1 MPNSKPNGN
10 LYLSLASLIFTCF
23 ILLAAFTVL
32 QPFLLPII
40 WAAVIAITTWPMHLR
55 IKSRLAGR
63 DDMAALAT
71 TTVVAL
77 TLAGPMI
84 ALLFFVVEDVQ
95 TVVTYLILAN
105 KEGVPIPFWLPG
117 MPLFGDYLAQ
127 QWAAYLGEPNQLSL
141 LLSAKLSM
149 IQDLTRSA
157 LVEVATRAA
166 MLFFALWVLFFF
178 YREGDKLLAKISFVG
193 SKWLKKRWQS
203 YAYHIPS
210 AVRSAVN
217 GLVIVGLAEG
227 IVIGVTLKLAGVH
240 SAILLGMAT
249 AAVSLIP
256 MAGPLLLAAIGLV
269 LFAQGAPFAG
279 IGVFAFGTTVL
290 MLADYLLRPR
300 LIQSS
305 TQLPFLAI
313 LFGIFGGIAAMG
325 ILGLI
330 IGPVIL
336 VLFLVLLRE
345 ASTDEDIEP
354 EF

>member
-1 MPNSKPNGN
+1 MPASQWKF
-10 LYLSLASLIFTCF
+10 SLVSLIFTCL

-32 QPFLLPII
+32 QPFLLPIV
-40 WAAVIAITTWPMHLR
+40 WAAVIAITTWPLHQR
-55 IKSRLAGR
+55 IHAKLGERHDL
-63 DDMAALAT
+63 AALAT
-71 TTVVAL
+71 TMVVAL

-84 ALLFFVVEDVQ
+84 ALAIFVMEDVQ
-95 TVVTYLILAN
+95 TTVAYLIRAN
-105 KEGVPIPFWLPG
+105 SEGVPMPSWLAG
-117 MPLFGDYLAQ
+117 MPLAGDFLAE

-141 LLSAKLSM
+141 LFSAKLST
-149 IQDLTRSA
+149 IQELTQSV
-157 LVEVATRAA
+157 LVGAATRAA

-178 YREGDKLLAKISFVG
+178 YRDGDKLLVKISFVG
-193 SKWLKKRWQS
+193 YKWLKKRWPS

-227 IVIGVTLKLAGVH
+227 IIIGLTLHLAGVH
-240 SAILLGMAT
+240 SAMLLGMVT
-249 AAVSLIP
+249 AAVSLMP
-256 MAGPLLLAAIGLV
+256 MAGPLLLAVIGLV
-269 LFAQGAPFAG
+269 LFSQGSALTG
-279 IGVFAFGTTVL
+279 IVVFSFGTVVL
-290 MLADYLLRPR
+290 LLADYLVRPR

-313 LFGIFGGIAAMG
+313 LFGIFGGIASMG

-336 VLFLVLLRE
+336 VLFLGLLRE
-345 ASTDEDIEP
+345 ASTDEDIEL